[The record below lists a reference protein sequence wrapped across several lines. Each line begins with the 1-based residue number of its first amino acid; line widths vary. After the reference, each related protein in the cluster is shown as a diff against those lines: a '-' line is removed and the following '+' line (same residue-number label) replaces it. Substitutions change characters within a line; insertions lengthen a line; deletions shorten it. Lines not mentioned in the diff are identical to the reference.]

1 MRECL
6 YSVPRSRNAFPYP
19 QRAHTT
25 PRPVMLDTNSLLT
38 STTILTMS
46 KLRQILSPMFPE
58 VLNESSH
65 PSALPFVQTESE
77 AH

>member
-1 MRECL
+1 
-6 YSVPRSRNAFPYP
+6 
-19 QRAHTT
+19 
-25 PRPVMLDTNSLLT
+25 MLD
-38 STTILTMS
+38 TTILTMS

-58 VLNESSH
+58 VLNETH